1 MGFFDKVKQF
11 AGGASMVGIEFT
23 SIERQPPGSASMPI
37 GDSVI
42 KGQYRITAN
51 KACTVLRH
59 IAQLRTRCA
68 EKDGTLGTCRAESIY
83 DETRQVYGAP
93 YQFPYELKA
102 GETMEAGFNI
112 TDVDIPSYF
121 AAYGVAPK
129 DPSVEVFVK
138 VIVDVKG
145 SPFDPDAEITVKMV

>member
-1 MGFFDKVKQF
+1 
-11 AGGASMVGIEFT
+11 
-23 SIERQPPGSASMPI
+23 
-37 GDSVI
+37 
-42 KGQYRITAN
+42 
-51 KACTVLRH
+51 
-59 IAQLRTRCA
+59 
-68 EKDGTLGTCRAESIY
+68 
-83 DETRQVYGAP
+83 
-93 YQFPYELKA
+93 
-102 GETMEAGFNI
+102 MEAGFNI

>member
-11 AGGASMVGIEFT
+11 AGGASMVEIEFT

-51 KACTVLRH
+51 KDCTVLRH
-59 IAQLRTRCA
+59 LAELRTRCG
-68 EKDGTLGTCRAESIY
+68 EKDATLGTCRGECVY
-83 DETRQVYGAP
+83 DENNQVIGAP

-102 GETMEAGFNI
+102 GETMEAGFLVH
-112 TDVDIPSYF
+112 DLDIPKYY

-145 SPFDPDAEITVKMV
+145 SPFDPSAEIVVKMV